1 MVRPQNPEFEVSE
14 FDGRNLPL
22 ADKSVDCTLADRFFW
37 TFDHVFSPLVMEQN
51 FGEASW
57 DGRNTLQKTG

>member
-22 ADKSVDCTLADRFFW
+22 ADKSVDCTLADHFLL
-37 TFDHVFSPLVMEQN
+37 TFDHVFSRLVMEQN

-57 DGRNTLQKTG
+57 DGRNTLQ